1 MKKLITA
8 ETVRLEHAAGHK
20 RIEVPLPQTIVTAE
34 ARSLA
39 EQLGVELA
47 ETVQGFVAKV
57 SATAGPQAVGKISS
71 KKTVE
76 SSAGEEVAAIRAAI
90 LAKLPPG
97 CVSDA
102 VVDQLIEK
110 ALEEKR
116 LGGAAA
122 TPGAEGASF
131 QAQRIARGIKHVA
144 ANTVSFGRF
153 EGAGA
158 ANQVGLTDV
167 VGAED
172 GSPMAVG
179 YMAWSNCFFPW
190 TLNYDEVDVVL
201 EGELHIR
208 SEGQTVVGK
217 PGDVIFIPKGSV
229 IEFGTPSCTRFL
241 YVTYPA
247 NWQEG

>member
-8 ETVRLEHAAGHK
+8 ETIRQEHAAGRK
-20 RIEVPLPQTIVTAE
+20 RLEVALPQTIVTAE
-34 ARSLA
+34 AKTVA
-39 EQLGVELA
+39 EQLGVELV
-47 ETVQGFVAKV
+47 ETVNAAAPSSASGSATGSSAAKVVAKAPV
-57 SATAGPQAVGKISS
+57 GNAEEIAV
-71 KKTVE
+71 
-76 SSAGEEVAAIRAAI
+76 IRAAI

-102 VVDQLIEK
+102 VVDQLIQK
-110 ALEEKR
+110 TLEEKR
-116 LGGAAA
+116 LGN
-122 TPGAEGASF
+122 TPGAPATGEASF
-131 QAQRIARGIKHVA
+131 QSQRIARGIKHVQA
-144 ANTVSFGRF
+144 SSVSFGVF

-167 VGAED
+167 VTSAD

-229 IEFGTPSCTRFL
+229 IEFGTPTCTRFL